1 MFLIVFALVTMISL
15 GTEFPPGRDIYYA
28 IGAVDVDWPIL
39 GIPVATLV
47 PAIFNG
53 LIYGFIVYVIFSV
66 ISSTAGKDK
75 KESQTI
81 KQTVNVDVS
90 DKEKTA
96 ETKEARN
103 ETKVKNKSASMNYP
117 IKDIEGI

>member
-1 MFLIVFALVTMISL
+1 MKGAVVFLIVFAIVTMISM

-28 IGAVDVDWPIL
+28 IGAVDVDYPIL

-66 ISSTAGKDK
+66 ISSAAGKDQ

-81 KQTVNVDVS
+81 QQTVNVDVS
-90 DKEKTA
+90 DKGKTA
-96 ETKEARN
+96 ETKETKN
-103 ETKVKNKSASMNYP
+103 ETEKT
-117 IKDIEGI
+117 KDETKE